1 MTLDTCTKKAVLG
14 RISRRFLDARG
25 LWLYL
30 PRRTL
35 GLAIRA
41 AEIETQGKCGGRVA
55 RAALFD
61 AVTMAS
67 QNDESIGDA
76 KAQRAARLAEQLNVE
91 AETCME
97 VLSIVSEEISLQ
109 RRKAKLFLA

>member
-1 MTLDTCTKKAVLG
+1 MLELEDRAAPLLDSISDGGKLEKA
-14 RISRRFLDARG
+14 I
-25 LWLYL
+25 
-30 PRRTL
+30 TTE
-35 GLAIRA
+35 RA